1 MLFANLKLI
10 NLMPIIV
17 CVIFVVIFFVILD
30 RFIMGS
36 VQRRSGPYIV
46 GWFGLLQSV
55 DDGIKLYLNRVI
67 IVQRA
72 NGLIFIISP
81 LLFFTSSYLLWAQI
95 PYCYNQDLAYL
106 VDLNYSILFQLLLY
120 SLSLFALIIAGWS
133 SFSRLSLIGSLR
145 SGAQMLS

>member
-1 MLFANLKLI
+1 MLVCYLLFANLKLI
-10 NLMPIIV
+10 NLIPIIV

-81 LLFFTSSYLLWAQI
+81 LLFFTSSYLL
-95 PYCYNQDLAYL
+95 
-106 VDLNYSILFQLLLY
+106 
-120 SLSLFALIIAGWS
+120 
-133 SFSRLSLIGSLR
+133 
-145 SGAQMLS
+145 

>member
-10 NLMPIIV
+10 NLIPIIV

-55 DDGIKLYLNRVI
+55 VDGIKLYLNRVI
-67 IVQRA
+67 ED
-72 NGLIFIISP
+72 ISIK
-81 LLFFTSSYLLWAQI
+81 TAKNI
-95 PYCYNQDLAYL
+95 KTCY
-106 VDLNYSILFQLLLY
+106 
-120 SLSLFALIIAGWS
+120 
-133 SFSRLSLIGSLR
+133 
-145 SGAQMLS
+145 